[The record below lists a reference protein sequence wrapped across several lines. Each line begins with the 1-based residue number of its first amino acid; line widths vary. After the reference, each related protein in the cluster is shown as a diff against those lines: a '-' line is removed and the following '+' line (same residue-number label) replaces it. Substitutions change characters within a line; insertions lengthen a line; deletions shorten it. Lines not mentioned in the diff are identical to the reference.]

1 MKPHLFLWH
10 WLEAPFFFFSLG
22 ELQGCY
28 LACHLELLS
37 PAQLAGMGRG
47 CALASIKGWGFSAPT
62 KASFSSLPDEI
73 SRNANKN
80 TNTDIRGHHNS

>member
-10 WLEAPFFFFSLG
+10 WLEAPFFFFFFLG

-37 PAQLAGMGRG
+37 PAQLAETGKG
-47 CALASIKGWGFSAPT
+47 CALASIKGWGFLRLPKPPSPLSLT
-62 KASFSSLPDEI
+62 K
-73 SRNANKN
+73 
-80 TNTDIRGHHNS
+80 